1 MILRNIVLPPIRANH
16 LYGYITREKVA
27 PNLFK
32 ASSNYAGAASAS
44 GSIEQIENLEY
55 ITWLS

>member
-1 MILRNIVLPPIRANH
+1 MILRNIVLPPTRANH

-32 ASSNYAGAASAS
+32 ASSNYAGAAS

-55 ITWLS
+55 ITWIS